1 MQDFSKKIIIAEKY
15 LRMLEKSSQF
25 LAREEFEVYPIKTNT
40 EALLLQRKIRA
51 DLIVTGFEIPGMSG
65 EELCDLIR
73 NDEELRTVSIIVI
86 CNKGPGE
93 ASRCSN
99 CRANTFLS
107 VDVAPQVFTN
117 TVRKLLSVS
126 ERSSIRVPVSVR
138 IDGRDKRGKP
148 FLGFSE
154 NLSASGMLVESE
166 KKLEMGDILTCSFYL
181 DNNIQIITNAEV
193 VRINL
198 NSLSDR
204 SNQYGIR
211 FSGLTS
217 GIIEAIEA
225 YVKSRKNT

>member
-15 LRMLEKSSQF
+15 LRMLEKCSKF
-25 LAREEFEVYPIKTNT
+25 LAREVFEVYAIKTNT

-51 DLIVTGFEIPGMSG
+51 DLIVTGLDIPGMSG

-73 NDEELRTVSIIVI
+73 NDEELRTVSIIIV
-86 CNKGPGE
+86 CNKEPGE
-93 ASRCSN
+93 ATRCSS
-99 CRANTFLS
+99 CRANAFLS
-107 VDVAPQVFTN
+107 VDAAPQVFTS

-166 KKLEMGDILTCSFYL
+166 RKLEMGDIITCSFYL
-181 DNNIQIITNAEV
+181 DNNMQIITNAEV
-193 VRINL
+193 VRVNL

-204 SNQYGIR
+204 SNQYGIM
-211 FSGLTS
+211 FTGLTG

-225 YVKSRKNT
+225 YVKNKATP